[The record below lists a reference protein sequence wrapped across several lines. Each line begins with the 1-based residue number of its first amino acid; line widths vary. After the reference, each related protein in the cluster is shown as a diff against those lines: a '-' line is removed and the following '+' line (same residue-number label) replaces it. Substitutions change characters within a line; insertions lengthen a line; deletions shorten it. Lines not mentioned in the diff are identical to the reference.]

1 MLLRNNLT
9 KKVYKGPLKGI
20 ILDWSGTTCDKY
32 VIAPAIVFY
41 NVFKKHKVPITMR
54 EAREP
59 MGLRKDL
66 HIKAITEIPSVK
78 DKWFKQYGRYPDD
91 NDVSNMFKDFVPM
104 QLDCLDKYSDLI
116 PGTEEAVKI
125 FREKFNL
132 KIGGTTGFTREM
144 VNVLLNNTEKQNLMF
159 DSFVAGDDIFEGA
172 GARPKPFMLYEN
184 LIKLDLFPIESVVK
198 VDDTVGGVGEG
209 LNAGCWTIGLSR
221 YSNYM
226 NINTLEEE
234 NQLSE
239 QEINIRH
246 NHSKEKLK
254 ETGCHY
260 VVDDI
265 TNIPDVL
272 TDINNRLAN
281 GETP

>member
-209 LNAGCWTIGLSR
+209 LNSGCWTIGLSR

-260 VVDDI
+260 IVDDI

>member
-32 VIAPAIVFY
+32 VIAPAVVFY
-41 NVFKKHKVPITMR
+41 NVFKKHNVPITMG

-144 VNVLLNNTEKQNLMF
+144 VNVLLKNTEKQNLMF

-198 VDDTVGGVGEG
+198 VDDTIGGVGEG

-260 VVDDI
+260 VLDSISD
-265 TNIPDVL
+265 IPDVL